1 MTEEQRKKLFTEA
14 CKTVASFNLIEQK
27 FNSIGLQFESHDD
40 KDSGFDS
47 GHTYAVRT
55 AVFTLGQ
62 FDILSAWSD
71 RIFNRVM
78 GITFENFDSEV
89 ERIWQEYGKI

>member
-14 CKTVASFNLIEQK
+14 CMTVASFNLIEHK
-27 FNSIGLQFESHDD
+27 FNTIGLQFEAIGD
-40 KDSGFDS
+40 KDSGFDR

-62 FDILSAWSD
+62 FDILSAWTD
-71 RIFNRVM
+71 KIFNQVM
-78 GITFENFDSEV
+78 GITFDNFDSEV
-89 ERIWQEYGKI
+89 ERIWQAYGKS